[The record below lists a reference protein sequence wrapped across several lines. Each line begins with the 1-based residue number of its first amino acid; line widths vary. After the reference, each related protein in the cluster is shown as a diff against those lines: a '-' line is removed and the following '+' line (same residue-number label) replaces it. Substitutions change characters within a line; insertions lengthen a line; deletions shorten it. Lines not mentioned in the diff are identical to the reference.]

1 MWRFNASLPCFWLKN
16 WVCFEQ
22 KCQSDE
28 KEQRMKPSAFEQWC
42 DRLQLPTATRD
53 FLAHLRA
60 SPPAR
65 RVQGRLF
72 NVCGTFASRKMGVS
86 IQFESHT
93 VELWAIYSMEYDAQ
107 VLDFFDQPHQLE
119 LHYQGPSGRPTQ
131 ALHTPDFLVLRTDGA
146 SFEEWKLEEKL
157 LELMVTHPG
166 RYQRDESGTWRCPPG
181 EAAAERLGLSYRVR
195 SSAELHPG
203 YIRNLVFLEDYFFE
217 CVVSYEA
224 LTQILEAVE
233 ATPGIRLS
241 TLRAQH
247 PQLRVDDVYALIAR
261 NRLYADLYTTWLKD
275 HQHLPLYLDRPT
287 AEAHALL
294 RAHQSSAPFGRMEG
308 AHLTTLQANA
318 PLGWDG
324 KRWTLLNL
332 GETTTT
338 LLPEEGTLIQL
349 ETPVFLHLVDT
360 HAIHVRDTSQS
371 PATALSAEVHRLLT
385 EAGHEAIEVAN
396 QRYRLVQAYQN
407 KQREV
412 YAGTPTRTIRDWL
425 ARFRDAEAAYGYG
438 YVGLLPR
445 TAARG
450 NRTPKAA
457 EESRRFL
464 AEAIAQ
470 WYARPKQQKAREVFA
485 AYQRTCLEHQVQPVT
500 ERTFYR
506 HLAKASSS
514 ALTEKRKGAK
524 AAYQESTW
532 HWELERT
539 TPRHADRPW
548 EIAHIDHTQL
558 DIELLSSLGKQ
569 LGRPWATFL
578 ADAYSRRLL
587 AVYLTFD
594 PPSYRAVMMALR
606 VCVHRLGRLPQM
618 LVVDGGKEFRSRY
631 FEALLNSYAC
641 HKKYRPWA
649 KPRYGSVI
657 ERLFGTTN
665 TEFVFNLL
673 GNTQASKMARQMT
686 KAVNP
691 TQQAVWQL
699 PDLYDFLCEWAYEI
713 YDQQTHP
720 ALGQSPREA
729 WESGLD
735 LAGQREHRRIPYD
748 DVFQI
753 LTLPG
758 SPRETALVYRN
769 RGIQFHYLLYWNDVL
784 ASPSVVGT
792 KVPLRY
798 DPFDISHVYAYVH
811 NHWIECITPSYYGQL
826 HGHSEREIALA
837 SAELRAQNQNSHV
850 RTPIDAKRLAEFL
863 AKIEAHEAVLL
874 QRQRDIENQV
884 VVYHLEQNLSPVKDQ
899 PRSVPKDSLPSRED
913 ADMVASRFAPV
924 DLTTLQAYSEY
935 R

>member
-1 MWRFNASLPCFWLKN
+1 
-16 WVCFEQ
+16 
-22 KCQSDE
+22 
-28 KEQRMKPSAFEQWC
+28 
-42 DRLQLPTATRD
+42 
-53 FLAHLRA
+53 
-60 SPPAR
+60 
-65 RVQGRLF
+65 
-72 NVCGTFASRKMGVS
+72 MGVS

-93 VELWAIYSMEYDAQ
+93 VELWAIYTMEYDAQ
-107 VLDFFDQPHQLE
+107 VLEFFDQPYQLE

-146 SFEEWKLEEKL
+146 SFEEWKPEEKL

-166 RYQRDESGTWRCPPG
+166 RYERDDRGTWRCPPG
-181 EAAAERLGLSYRVR
+181 EAAAESLGLSYRVR

-224 LTQILEAVE
+224 LTQILGAVE

-275 HQHLPLYLDRPT
+275 HLHLPLYLDRPT

-294 RAHQSSAPFGRMEG
+294 RTYQGSAPFGRMAG
-308 AHLTTLQANA
+308 THLTTLHANA
-318 PLGWDG
+318 PLDWDG

-338 LLPEEGTLIQL
+338 LLPEEGMLIQL

-360 HAIHVRDTSQS
+360 HEIQVRDTSHS
-371 PATALSAEVHRLLT
+371 AAMALSAEVHRLLT
-385 EAGHEAIEVAN
+385 EAGPEALDVAN
-396 QRYRLVQAYQN
+396 QRYRLVEAYRN
-407 KQREV
+407 KQHEV
-412 YAGTPTRTIRDWL
+412 YVGTPTRTIRDWL
-425 ARFRDAEAAYGYG
+425 AHFRDAEATYGCG
-438 YVGLLPR
+438 YVGLLPK

-457 EESRRFL
+457 EESRRL
-464 AEAIAQ
+464 LDEAIEQ
-470 WYARPKQQKAREVFA
+470 LYARPKQQKAREVFV
-485 AYQRTCLEHQVQPVT
+485 AYQRTCLQQHVQPVT
-500 ERTFYR
+500 ERT
-506 HLAKASSS
+506 L
-514 ALTEKRKGAK
+514 
-524 AAYQESTW
+524 

-539 TPRHADRPW
+539 TPRHGDRPW

-578 ADAYSRRLL
+578 VDAYSRRLL

-594 PPSYRAVMMALR
+594 PPSYRSVMMVLR
-606 VCVHRLGRLPQM
+606 VCVRRLGRLPQM

-631 FEALLNSYAC
+631 FEALLNSYSC

-673 GNTQASKMARQMT
+673 GNTQVSKTARLMT

-691 TQQAVWQL
+691 KQQAVWQL
-699 PDLYDFLCEWAYEI
+699 PDLYDFLCEWAYEV

-735 LAGQREHRRIPYD
+735 LGGQREHRRIRYD
-748 DVFQI
+748 DVFRV

-758 SPRETALVYRN
+758 SPRDTALVYRN
-769 RGIQFHYLLYWNDVL
+769 HGIQFHYLLYWNDVL

-792 KVPLRY
+792 KVQLRF
-798 DPFDISHVYAYVH
+798 DPFDISHVYAFVH
-811 NHWIECITPSYYGQL
+811 NHWVECITPSYYGQL

-837 SAELRAQNQNSHV
+837 SAELRAQNRDSHV

-863 AKIEAHEAVLL
+863 AKIEAYEAVLL

-884 VVYHLEQNLSPVKDQ
+884 VVYHMEQNRSQAKDQ
-899 PRSVPKDSLPSRED
+899 PRSVSKDSLPQSE
-913 ADMVASRFAPV
+913 AFETLASRFAPV
-924 DLTTLQAYSEY
+924 DLTTLQVYEEY

>member
-1 MWRFNASLPCFWLKN
+1 
-16 WVCFEQ
+16 
-22 KCQSDE
+22 
-28 KEQRMKPSAFEQWC
+28 MKTSAFEQWC
-42 DRLQLPTATRD
+42 ARLQLPTATRD

-93 VELWAIYSMEYDAQ
+93 VELWAIYTMEYDAQ
-107 VLDFFDQPHQLE
+107 VLEFFDQPHQLE

-146 SFEEWKLEEKL
+146 SFEEWKPEEKL
-157 LELMVTHPG
+157 LELMLTHPG
-166 RYQRDESGTWRCPPG
+166 RYQRDDSGTWRCPPG

-203 YIRNLVFLEDYFFE
+203 YIRNLIFLDDYFFE
-217 CVVSYEA
+217 CAVSYEA

-233 ATPGIRLS
+233 ATPGITLAA
-241 TLRAQH
+241 LRAQH

-261 NRLYADLYTTWLKD
+261 NRLYADLYATWLKD
-275 HQHLPLYLDRPT
+275 HQHLPLYLDRPI
-287 AEAHALL
+287 AEAYALL
-294 RAHQSSAPFGRMEG
+294 RTHQSSAPHVRMED
-308 AHLTTLQANA
+308 AHLTTLQTNA
-318 PLGWDG
+318 PLDWDG

-332 GETTTT
+332 GETATT
-338 LLPEEGTLIQL
+338 LLPEEGPLIQM

-360 HAIHVRDTSQS
+360 HEIRVRDTSQS
-371 PATALSAEVHRLLT
+371 ATTALSAEVHRLLT
-385 EAGHEAIEVAN
+385 EAGSEAIEVAN
-396 QRYRLVQAYQN
+396 QRYRLVEAYQN

-425 ARFRDAEAAYGYG
+425 AHWRSAEAAYGYG
-438 YVGLLPR
+438 YVGLLPK

-450 NRTPKAA
+450 NRTPKAT

-464 AEAIAQ
+464 DEAIAQ
-470 WYARPKQQKAREVFA
+470 WYVRPKQQKAREVFV

-506 HLAKASSS
+506 HLKKASSP

-539 TPRHADRPW
+539 TPRHGDRPW
-548 EIAHIDHTQL
+548 ELAHIDHTQL
-558 DIELLSSLGKQ
+558 DIELLSSLGKP

-578 ADAYSRRLL
+578 VDAYSRRLL

-594 PPSYRAVMMALR
+594 PPSYRSVMMVLR
-606 VCVHRLGRLPQM
+606 VCVRRLGRLPQM

-673 GNTQASKMARQMT
+673 GNTQASKAARQMT

-691 TQQAVWQL
+691 KQQAVWQL
-699 PDLYDFLCEWAYEI
+699 PDLYDFLCEWAYEV

-735 LAGQREHRRIPYD
+735 LAGQREHRRIHYD
-748 DVFQI
+748 DVFRI

-837 SAELRAQNQNSHV
+837 SAELHAQNQHSHV

-884 VVYHLEQNLSPVKDQ
+884 VTYHLEQNQ
-899 PRSVPKDSLPSRED
+899 PQTREVPGPVPKGSLQESETAQRLPSRF
-913 ADMVASRFAPV
+913 ASV
-924 DLTTLQAYSEY
+924 DLTTLQVYEEY